1 MTKFFALLL
10 CISFNALA
18 LDIGKLAPAFSLPS
32 ASGKTIA
39 STQFKDKVVVLEWL
53 NHGCPFVRKHY
64 DSNNMQALQK
74 KYKAQGVVWVSI
86 ISSAPGKQGHVSPK
100 VAAEEAKKY
109 NSEATHILI
118 DEDGTVGRAFEAKV
132 TPHMYVLG
140 KDGRIFYQGAIDSI
154 ASADQA
160 DIAKAENY
168 VARALDATLNGEKIK
183 IDATKAYGCGVKYQ

>member
-1 MTKFFALLL
+1 MRYLLL
-10 CISFNALA
+10 LLLSLPALA
-18 LDIGKLAPAFSLPS
+18 VDIGKLAPAFSLPS
-32 ASGKTIA
+32 ASGKTIT

-74 KYKAQGVVWVSI
+74 KYKSQDVVWLSI
-86 ISSAPGKQGHVSPK
+86 ISSAPGKQGHVTAK

-109 NSEATHILI
+109 NSEASEILI

-132 TPHMYVLG
+132 TPHMYVIG

-154 ASADQA
+154 ASADK
-160 DIAKAENY
+160 DDVAKAENY
-168 VARALDATLNGEKIK
+168 VAQALDATIKGEKIK
-183 IDATKAYGCGVKYQ
+183 IASTKAYGCGVKY

>member
-132 TPHMYVLG
+132 TPHMYVIG

-154 ASADQA
+154 ASAEQA